1 MASPIIDNVYRP
13 PYEYLPAVAA
23 FAAAGAITIAP
34 HIFLLTPK
42 WALLGTATLG
52 CLGAIRLK
60 QARRISLFRRNVKR
74 LPSLAMTPEQIPVSD
89 HAVYLGK
96 GFNWSTKH
104 AQRLY
109 LASLPENEHLH
120 DSSWLYKK
128 ARAIERGTPAGQ
140 DTWLTKL
147 TKTDAWWNPVAPLP
161 PVGGAPILHGVEVE
175 EEDVFTALAELNNH
189 TIVYGTTRVGKTRL
203 AQILITQDIRRGD
216 VVIVMDP
223 KGDVDLLLGM
233 YADAVAA
240 GREKDFFVFHLGF
253 PEISARYNPIGAFE
267 QITEVASRTT
277 NPLPDEGQSSAFKAF
292 AWRYVNVIARAMAAI
307 GEKPDF
313 AKIYRYG
320 VNIDDLA
327 RNYLEQYLDS
337 KEPGWRD
344 RFDPTPTK
352 DMKDL
357 LAKAAKNG
365 RDTQVVML
373 TQYFREKGHTD
384 QVADALISVLSNDRT
399 YFEKL
404 VSSLYPLMEKLT
416 SGKLAELI
424 SPNYFD
430 TSDPRPI
437 IDWMSIINRG
447 GIVYMGLDALS
458 IPDVAQTVAAA
469 GLADLTSVAG
479 SIYKHTSSYGMSRG
493 GRRRRIRL
501 HADELNE
508 LIGPEF
514 VQLANKAGG
523 ADVNITGYTQTGQDI
538 EAKVGNAAKAGQI
551 GGNLNTLIMLRVK
564 NKETAEILT
573 NQLPEVDVLSVT
585 PGSRVSDTNDPTEF
599 ADFASASEDR
609 ISREKVPL
617 VDPAM
622 LTKLP
627 KGQAFALIEGG
638 QLKKIRIPLP
648 LPTESKSAPSN
659 WNQMLS
665 YMRANYSKYL
675 ESLGE
680 AAELTVEGKGIG
692 Y

>member
-1 MASPIIDNVYRP
+1 MSVPIDNVYRP
-13 PYEYLPAVAA
+13 PYEYLPAAA
-23 FAAAGAITIAP
+23 ALVAAGAVSFAP
-34 HIFLLTPK
+34 HLFLLTPK
-42 WALLGTATLG
+42 WALFGSLGFLALG
-52 CLGAIRLK
+52 GIRLR
-60 QARRISLFRRNVKR
+60 QASRITRFRRNVKR

-89 HAVYLGK
+89 HAVFLGR
-96 GFNWSTKH
+96 GFSWSAKH
-104 AQRLY
+104 AQRLQ
-109 LASLPENEHLH
+109 LAEMPVNEHLH
-120 DSSWLYKK
+120 DSSRLYKW
-128 ARAIERGTPAGQ
+128 ARAIERKTPAGQ
-140 DTWLTKL
+140 DTWLTRL
-147 TKTDAWWNPVAPLP
+147 TKRDVWWNPVAPLP
-161 PVGGAPILHGVEVE
+161 PVGGSPILHGVEID
-175 EEDVFTALAELNNH
+175 EEDIYTSLAELNNH

-203 AQILITQDIRRGD
+203 AQILISQDIRRGD
-216 VVIVMDP
+216 VVIVLDP

-233 YADAVAA
+233 YADAVAS

-320 VNIDDLA
+320 VNIDELA
-327 RNYLEQYLDS
+327 LHYLEQYLDR
-337 KEPGWRD
+337 KEPDWRD
-344 RFDPTPTK
+344 HFDPTPTK

-357 LAKAAKNG
+357 IAKATKNG
-365 RDTQVVML
+365 RDTAVIML
-373 TQYFREKGHTD
+373 TQYFREKGYLD
-384 QVADALISVLSNDRT
+384 QVADALISILSNDRT

-404 VSSLYPLMEKLT
+404 VNSLYPLLEKLT

-424 SPNYFD
+424 SPDYFD

-479 SIYKHTSSYGMSRG
+479 SIYKHTSTYGMSKAG
-493 GRRRRIRL
+493 KARRIRL

-514 VQLANKAGG
+514 IQLANKAGG
-523 ADVNITGYTQTGQDI
+523 AGVNITGYTQTGQDI

-573 NQLPEVDVLSVT
+573 NQLPEVGILTVT

-609 ISREKVPL
+609 IAREKVPL

-648 LPTESKSAPSN
+648 LPTQSSLAPTS
-659 WNQMLS
+659 WTQMLS
-665 YMRANYSKYL
+665 YMRSNYAKYL
-675 ESLGE
+675 ETVGE
-680 AAELTVEGKGIG
+680 AELTVEGKGVG
-692 Y
+692 F